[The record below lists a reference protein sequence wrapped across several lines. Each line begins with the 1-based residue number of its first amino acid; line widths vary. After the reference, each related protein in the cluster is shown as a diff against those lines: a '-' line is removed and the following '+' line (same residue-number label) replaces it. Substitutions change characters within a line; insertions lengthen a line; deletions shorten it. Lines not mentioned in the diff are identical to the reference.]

1 MACSW
6 RRYAGGPVV
15 VVDPLVCQ
23 ARPGVLSVRVCTIRL
38 HYTLATINL
47 VHKHVVLSDGAGELE
62 VGIGDQPCRVV
73 DADKIKLDHAREWC
87 TPEEGDDDAIL
98 IRDEENAP
106 HAGSGNIR
114 GTDGTNGTGS
124 GVYYFPEACG
134 TGMKV
139 PD

>member
-1 MACSW
+1 
-6 RRYAGGPVV
+6 
-15 VVDPLVCQ
+15 
-23 ARPGVLSVRVCTIRL
+23 L

-62 VGIGDQPCRVV
+62 VGVGDQPRRVV